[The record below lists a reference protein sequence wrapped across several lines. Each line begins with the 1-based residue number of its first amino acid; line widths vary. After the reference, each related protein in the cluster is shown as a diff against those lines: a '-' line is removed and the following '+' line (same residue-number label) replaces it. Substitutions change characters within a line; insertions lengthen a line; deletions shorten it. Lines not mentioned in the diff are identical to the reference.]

1 MPNTYKIF
9 TLIEVILFTL
19 SLIVFLIGLGG
30 VFATPIVLLTA
41 DSKTA
46 VEILLN
52 SGATFILG
60 LISTI
65 FLIMVE

>member
-9 TLIEVILFTL
+9 TLIQLILLTL
-19 SLIVFLIGLGG
+19 SGLVFMVGLGG
-30 VFATPIVLLTA
+30 IFAMPIVLLTA

>member
-9 TLIEVILFTL
+9 TLIQLILLTL
-19 SLIVFLIGLGG
+19 SGLVFMVGLGG
-30 VFATPIVLLTA
+30 IFAMPIVLLTA
-41 DSKTA
+41 DSQTA

-65 FLIMVE
+65 FLITAE